1 MLELIKDLPP
11 HVIGVRATGKVTA
24 HDLEE
29 VVMPAVDRLVATTD
43 KIHYLLVLENDIG
56 DWSLGAFASDAGMG
70 LKYFSKW
77 SRIAV
82 VSDQKN
88 VRQFTD
94 LFSSMVPGESKGYAP
109 GELEQ
114 AKAWVSQE
122 DR

>member
-11 HVIGVRATGKVTA
+11 HVVGVHATGKVTA
-24 HDLEE
+24 RDLEE
-29 VVMPAVDRLVATTD
+29 VVVPAVDRVVARTD
-43 KIHYLLVLENDIG
+43 KIHYLLVLDNDIG

-88 VRQFTD
+88 VRLFTD
-94 LFSSMVPGESKGYAP
+94 LFSKMVPGESRGYAP
-109 GELEQ
+109 GELEE
-114 AKAWVSQE
+114 ARKWVSQE
-122 DR
+122 ET